1 MFCWTAEAT
10 DATLLVQCVLDDA
23 EGCQLPNLRAVKKDA
38 VQAARQ
44 ILSAAAL
51 TGVAASLQVQIE
63 VIDKDGET
71 VLIMPVGH
79 TAGSESQT

>member
-1 MFCWTAEAT
+1 MPRYWFNVRHGN
-10 DATLLVQCVLDDA
+10 DLVLDDP
-23 EGCQLPNLRAVKKDA
+23 EGCQLPNLKAVKKDA
-38 VQAARQ
+38 VLAARQ

-63 VIDKDGET
+63 VVDNAGKT

-79 TAGSESQT
+79 ATGSESQT

>member
-1 MFCWTAEAT
+1 MPRYWFNVRDGNE
-10 DATLLVQCVLDDA
+10 LLQDDA
-23 EGCQLPNLRAVKKDA
+23 EGCQHPNLQAVKKDA
-38 VQAARQ
+38 VLAARQ

-63 VIDKDGET
+63 VVDKAGDT

-79 TAGSESQT
+79 ATGSESQA